1 MEFMSSSSIPGDALK
16 PWIPVDGSQ
25 GDIMEKDMCVSIF
38 QVGNINI
45 CFLYILK
52 IVKMPK

>member
-25 GDIMEKDMCVSIF
+25 GDIYGDVRSSSSTHVDSRLILGS
-38 QVGNINI
+38 QVGSS
-45 CFLYILK
+45 
-52 IVKMPK
+52 